1 MNIVI
6 LGAGTAGLIAALM
19 LREKYPFYNITIV
32 KSGDI
37 GIVGVGEGSTEHWR
51 KFMNFV
57 GINHAELIAETGATI
72 KIGILFKNWSIHGDY
87 THSVDEF
94 AVISPLNRLDNF
106 LFSYSV
112 NQLNNNY
119 IISQYFD
126 HLYLKNKTVFS
137 LEPSNQYHFDTFKL
151 NTYLNLKCSERNIHI
166 VDAIVNDVEL
176 NESGDA
182 VKLICDNQTFDAD
195 FFIDCSGFRRV
206 ISKKQEVK
214 WLSMGKYLP
223 MNHAIAF
230 PTEHDDPN
238 QIEPYT
244 TATALSSGWAWK
256 IPTQERY
263 GNGYVFCDS
272 YINSD
277 QALQEMNVH
286 LNKNV
291 EKFARDIKFEA
302 GRIDKFWNKNVL
314 SVGLAG
320 SFAEPLEAQSIGF
333 TIVQMFHFLDH
344 IEYWKCNKNAEN
356 IYNNLMNDSFENT
369 ISYLQAHYL
378 GEKTDS
384 EFWKN
389 RSFELTDFNKENL
402 DQMKAGH
409 ILPCM
414 FNYNHQMF
422 AAPNWFQVLSG
433 LKLIDKNKVAE
444 ILASNREGYNNA
456 LNGNLI
462 QYYNKVNDTIGI
474 NHRELLNILVSN
486 YNERKNR
493 ETKFG

>member
-1 MNIVI
+1 MKIVI

-32 KSGDI
+32 KSGEI

-51 KFMNFV
+51 KFIDYV
-57 GINHAELIAETGATI
+57 GIRHDELIAETKATI
-72 KIGILFKNWSIHGDY
+72 KIGILFRNWSVHGDY

-94 AVISPLNRLDNF
+94 ASISSLNRLDNF
-106 LFSYSV
+106 LLSYVV
-112 NQLNNNY
+112 NQENNNY

-126 HLYLKNKTVFS
+126 HFYLKNKTVFS
-137 LEPSNQYHFDTFKL
+137 TTPSNQYHFDTFKL
-151 NTYLNLKCSERNIHI
+151 NTYLSSKCLERNISI
-166 VDAIVNDVEL
+166 ADATVTDVIL
-176 NESGDA
+176 DDSGN
-182 VKLICDNQTFDAD
+182 VTQLICDNNTFSAD
-195 FFIDCSGFRRV
+195 FFIDCSGFKRV
-206 ISKKQEVK
+206 ITKRQNIG
-214 WLSMGKYLP
+214 WTSMGKYLP

-244 TATALSSGWAWK
+244 SATALSSGWAWK

-263 GNGYVFCDS
+263 GNGYVFCDA

-277 QALQEMNVH
+277 QALHEMNQH
-286 LNKNV
+286 LGKNV
-291 EKFARDIKFEA
+291 EKVARDIKFEA

-314 SVGLAG
+314 SVGLSG

-333 TIVQMFHFLDH
+333 SIVQMFHFLDH
-344 IEYWKCNKNAEN
+344 IEYWACNKNAEKK
-356 IYNNLMNDSFENT
+356 YNELMNDSFDNT

-384 EFWKN
+384 AFWRD

-402 DQMKAGH
+402 EQMKAGH

-422 AAPNWFQVLSG
+422 AAANWFQVLAG
-433 LKLIDKNKVAE
+433 LRLINKDKVAK
-444 ILASNREGYNNA
+444 ILSQNREPYNNN
-456 LNGNLI
+456 LNVNL
-462 QYYNKVNDTIGI
+462 QKYYNNVRSNTGI
-474 NHRELLNILVSN
+474 NHRELLNIIVSN
-486 YNERKNR
+486 
-493 ETKFG
+493 